1 MATLTPEE
9 QERLMDNIAEAM
21 QGVPEEIVKR
31 QIVHFYL
38 ADKAYGLGVQAMLGA
53 GSLVGFFTVAWPTA
67 EFAGMNIEGA
77 VKLGYRKE
85 LAAIEDPEAR
95 RAEFD
100 RRVAQAY
107 DTAKAVNAGVGGG
120 IDDVI
125 DPAETRSWIAMGLR
139 SQPPVEPRTHK
150 KHAYIDTW

>member
-1 MATLTPEE
+1 
-9 QERLMDNIAEAM
+9 
-21 QGVPEEIVKR
+21 
-31 QIVHFYL
+31 
-38 ADKAYGLGVQAMLGA
+38 
-53 GSLVGFFTVAWPTA
+53 VGFFSVAWPTA

-85 LAAIEDPEAR
+85 LMAIADPEER

-100 RRVAQAY
+100 RRVAAAY
-107 DTAKAVNAGVGGG
+107 ETAKAVNGAVGGG

-125 DPAETRSWIAMGLR
+125 DPAETRAWIMMGLR
-139 SQPPVEPRTHK
+139 SQPPVEPRAGK